1 MISVLWYALMLTNSV
16 NTATVEIYSTAIN
29 CEIMAQ
35 RVRDTVPDHGVQI
48 SCWPVTTDD
57 PDQAR
62 EQVADLRALLTEPTS
77 P

>member
-1 MISVLWYALMLTNSV
+1 MTAVIWYALMLTNSV

-35 RVRDTVPDHGVQI
+35 RVRDTVPDLDAQI

-62 EQVADLRALLTEPTS
+62 GQVADLRVLLTKPAS

>member
-16 NTATVEIYSTAIN
+16 NTATVEIYSTEIN
-29 CEIMAQ
+29 CQIMAQ
-35 RVRDTVPDHGVQI
+35 RVRDTVPDLDAQI

-62 EQVADLRALLTEPTS
+62 QQVAGLRALLTEPTS

>member
-16 NTATVEIYSTAIN
+16 NTATVEIYSTEIN
-29 CEIMAQ
+29 CEIMAL
-35 RVRDTVPDHGVQI
+35 RVHDTVKDLDAQI

-62 EQVADLRALLTEPTS
+62 RQVTDLRALLAEPTT

>member
-29 CEIMAQ
+29 CEIMVQ
-35 RVRDTVPDHGVQI
+35 RVRDTVKDLDAQI

-62 EQVADLRALLTEPTS
+62 RQVTDLRTLLTEPTS
-77 P
+77 S